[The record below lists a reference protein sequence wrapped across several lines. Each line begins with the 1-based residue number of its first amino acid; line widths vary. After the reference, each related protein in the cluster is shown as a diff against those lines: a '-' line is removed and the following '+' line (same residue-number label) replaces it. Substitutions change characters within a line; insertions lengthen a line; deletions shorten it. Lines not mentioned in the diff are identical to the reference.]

1 MPDGTYAVALHIRDE
16 AALRGLAAK
25 LSKAG
30 IKHHL
35 VIEDDEP
42 YHGQAMALGIVPTD
56 RKILKPFL
64 SSYALVAQSG
74 RALGVMTQEVSGSNP
89 AGRANQHAPVAQ
101 R

>member
-1 MPDGTYAVALHIRDE
+1 MPDGTYAVALHVRDE

-35 VIEDDEP
+35 VIEDDDP
-42 YHGQAMALGIVPTD
+42 YHGQAMAIGIVPTD
-56 RKILKPFL
+56 RKILKPYL

-74 RALGVMTQEVSGSNP
+74 RVPRVMTSEASGSNP
-89 AGRANQHAPVAQ
+89 DGRANHGVIAQ